1 MVGTVVTNL
10 CPQDI
15 CLHIIK
21 MSLFHLSSQ
30 VTFIAFYFVEKKKN
44 TNQPILTYF
53 SFAVSFYK

>member
-30 VTFIAFYFVEKKKN
+30 VTFIAFYFVEKKTKPKP
-44 TNQPILTYF
+44 TDFDLF
-53 SFAVSFYK
+53 